1 MKFLGRQVEGYESHC
16 KVEIRFR
23 YGYISIHAL
32 WNSQKVRTFK
42 IVSRIE
48 SNRDILLKI
57 G

>member
-23 YGYISIHAL
+23 YGYISMHAL